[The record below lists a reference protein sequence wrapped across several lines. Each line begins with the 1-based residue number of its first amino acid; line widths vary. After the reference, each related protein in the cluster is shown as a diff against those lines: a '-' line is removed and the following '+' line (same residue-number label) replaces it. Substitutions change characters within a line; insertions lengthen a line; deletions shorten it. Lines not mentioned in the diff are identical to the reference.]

1 MNKYTHVVD
10 CMKGEV
16 DIQIVSNKTGNTCV
30 ITFDSNGVMTVTTT
44 DKLDIKTTNAVT
56 ITTP

>member
-1 MNKYTHVVD
+1 
-10 CMKGEV
+10 MKGEV